1 MIDPSFDAS
10 DALNSLDAQAPA
22 TPTPHLLPMQ
32 FTGSGSEY
40 FRIWIVNLLLTIV
53 TLTLYVPWARAR
65 KLRYFMANTLVGGQ
79 PLGFHGNPRQMF
91 KGYLLICVFVI
102 LYSLAGNF
110 SPTAG
115 IVALAAGT
123 LLWPALFKSSL
134 QFRLSNT
141 SWRGLRFAFRGSLAG
156 AYRAMLPLLI
166 PGAILL
172 AGQHLM
178 MDPTH
183 PPLWFGVF
191 AGVIGLSMMAIAPW
205 LFWNIKQYQHRH
217 YALGNLQTEFKAGAG
232 SFYLLTLKVIGV
244 GLALIILPT
253 AVIGAVGYGLFTGL
267 QGGRPGVGWAIAGG
281 VAYFVI
287 LMVAFLCVRPYA
299 TSRLQNLV
307 WTQTGNTQL
316 RFVSQLRFRSLMW
329 LSVKN
334 SFLTIITLGLYWP
347 FATVAMTRLRLEAV
361 QIKTRISPDQLVGAA
376 QVHTNETVGDA
387 AGDFFGLDVGL

>member
-10 DALNSLDAQAPA
+10 AAPSIQNAQAPII
-22 TPTPHLLPMQ
+22 PTPHLLPMQ

-91 KGYLLICVFVI
+91 KGYLLICAFVI
-102 LYSLAGNF
+102 LYSVAGNL
-110 SPTAG
+110 SPIAG
-115 IVALAAGT
+115 LVALAAGT

-141 SWRGLRFAFRGSLAG
+141 SWRGLRFAFHGSLGG

-166 PGAILL
+166 PGAILVG
-172 AGQHLM
+172 GQHFV
-178 MDPTH
+178 MDPAH
-183 PPLWFGVF
+183 PPVWFGVF
-191 AGVIGLSMMAIAPW
+191 AGLIALSTVAIAPW
-205 LFWNIKQYQHRH
+205 LFWNIKQYQHNH

-232 SFYLLTLKVIGV
+232 SFYLLTLKVIGL
-244 GLALIILPT
+244 GLALVILPT
-253 AVIGAVGYGLFTGL
+253 ALVGAVGYGLMSGL
-267 QGGRPGVGWAIAGG
+267 NLGKPGIGWALAGG
-281 VAYFVI
+281 VAYGVI
-287 LMVAFLCVRPYA
+287 VLVAMLCIRPYA

-307 WTQTGNTQL
+307 WTQTGNKQL
-316 RFVSQLRFRSLMW
+316 RFVSELRFGSLMW

-347 FATVAMTRLRLEAV
+347 FAAVSMTRLRLEAV
-361 QIKTRISPDQLVGAA
+361 QVKTRISPDQLVGAA
-376 QVHTNETVGDA
+376 QIHNNETVGDA